1 MSELSEQWIEFARL
15 ELPLSVKR
23 KLLSQFSEPA
33 EILAAKPSVLETI
46 TESRSPHCEYLRQL
60 VNWKGVQIDR
70 LWVSGPTRR
79 IIGLSD
85 GAYPPL
91 LREIPD
97 PPVVLYAQGGYSLM
111 LSQSNREE
119 AFDVYATV
127 VMAILC

>member
-1 MSELSEQWIEFARL
+1 MD
-15 ELPLSVKR
+15 
-23 KLLSQFSEPA
+23 
-33 EILAAKPSVLETI
+33 
-46 TESRSPHCEYLRQL
+46 
-60 VNWKGVQIDR
+60 WKGVQIDR
-70 LWVSGPTRR
+70 LWASRPTRR